1 MSNTHAQVRERKGGG
16 FNVKEVVKSGKKRSK
31 SAFTVAL
38 LGRTVLQASSLGA
51 ESHNSLET
59 IGG

>member
-1 MSNTHAQVRERKGGG
+1 MHRFVRGGGRG
-16 FNVKEVVKSGKKRSK
+16 FNVKEVVKSRKKLSRR
-31 SAFTVAL
+31 AFTVAL